1 MRGFYLAAERVPLCR
16 EEDDEDEEDVDV
28 GVADVEEDGVD
39 AAEEEMSA
47 VTTTLDEGV
56 SNWTRKRSS
65 NIKFFY

>member
-47 VTTTLDEGV
+47 VTATLDEGL

-65 NIKFFY
+65 NINFFY

>member
-1 MRGFYLAAERVPLCR
+1 MRGFYLAAERAPLSW
-16 EEDDEDEEDVDV
+16 EEDDEDGEDADV

-65 NIKFFY
+65 NINRFY